1 MAGLEEDISALGT
14 ASVDKKTKNPNEI
27 NWAGENDQLNP
38 RNWPVG
44 KKWLNLSVI
53 SVMTLSTPL
62 ASSMFAP
69 GAPQAMREFHSD
81 NSNLETFVVSI
92 FVLGFAFGPLLV
104 APLSEIYGRRPIYV
118 LSNLLF
124 CIFTMACA
132 LSKSLG
138 MLIAFRFLA
147 GCAGSTP
154 VTLGG
159 ATIGDT
165 FPKDKRGA
173 AMALWGMGPLLGPI
187 IGPIIGG
194 YLSQAKGWRW
204 VFWLQLIASGATFV
218 LGLLLLKE
226 SYSVVILEGKAELMR
241 KETGNQDLVSA
252 LHHGLTRKSHFT
264 HAIVRPTKMLLLSP
278 IVMLLSIYT
287 AFLFGYLYLF
297 ITTFPRV
304 FTGKYHFSVNSSGLA
319 YIGLGVGCFF
329 GLIMAGKGSDVVYK
343 KLEEKNGGEGKSEF
357 RLPLLVISA
366 PLVAIAFF
374 WYGWSVEAKVHWIIP
389 ILGSALFGMG
399 MMPGFICINMYLVH
413 SFGVHSASAIAASKV
428 LQSIGGA
435 LLPLVAE
442 PMYDRLGL
450 GWGNSVLA
458 FIALAFVPVPWILF
472 RYGGL
477 LRARERARF

>member
-1 MAGLEEDISALGT
+1 
-14 ASVDKKTKNPNEI
+14 
-27 NWAGENDQLNP
+27 
-38 RNWPVG
+38 
-44 KKWLNLSVI
+44 
-53 SVMTLSTPL
+53 
-62 ASSMFAP
+62 MFAP
-69 GAPQAMREFHSD
+69 GASQAMREFHSD
-81 NSNLETFVVSI
+81 SSNLETFVVSI

-124 CIFTMACA
+124 CIFTMVCA

-194 YLSQAKGWRW
+194 YLSQANGWRW
-204 VFWLQLIASGATFV
+204 VFWLQLIVSGATFV

-226 SYSVVILEGKAELMR
+226 SYSVVILEGKAERMR
-241 KETGNQDLVSA
+241 KKTGNQYLVSA
-252 LHHGLTRKSHFT
+252 LHHGLTRKGHFT

-304 FTGKYHFSVNSSGLA
+304 FTGQYHFSVNYSGLA

-329 GLIMAGKGSDVVYK
+329 GLILAGKGSDVVYK
-343 KLEEKNGGEGKSEF
+343 KLERKNGGEGKSEF

-374 WYGWSVEAKVHWIIP
+374 WYGWSVEAEVHWIIP
-389 ILGSALFGMG
+389 ILGSGLFGMG
-399 MMPGFICINMYLVH
+399 MMPGFVSPHPPIY
-413 SFGVHSASAIAASKV
+413 
-428 LQSIGGA
+428 
-435 LLPLVAE
+435 
-442 PMYDRLGL
+442 
-450 GWGNSVLA
+450 
-458 FIALAFVPVPWILF
+458 
-472 RYGGL
+472 
-477 LRARERARF
+477 